1 MTFSLNFPF
10 YNLVNNKH
18 NLNWIFYKEFKVIN
32 EDEFIP
38 DFYTYILISDK
49 GDIIYIST
57 DEYKLNEIDKHTD
70 NDYFIKRRIN
80 TDDVTLSSID
90 FKHVD
95 FSFENSIIS
104 KKSLI
109 TTVDNIVTQKIRN
122 LFIN

>member
-1 MTFSLNFPF
+1 MTLPLNFPF
-10 YNLVNNKH
+10 YNLINKTY

-32 EDEFIP
+32 EDEFTP

-57 DEYKLNEIDKHTD
+57 DEYKLNNEEKTI

-80 TDDVTLSSID
+80 TDDITLTNID
-90 FKHVD
+90 FKHVE
-95 FSFENSIIS
+95 FSD

-109 TTVDNIVTQKIRN
+109 LTVDNIVTQKIRN
-122 LFIN
+122 LLIN